1 MRILGWDQHE
11 LMRVVRLSA
20 TGLATVTTTL
30 LLVADSP
37 ALAVATWESRQVEV
51 GAREGDSLFGV
62 SCPTASLCV
71 AVGNRGSIVTSGS
84 PNGGAGAW
92 RSETVTPGPHVGTA
106 TGEPDRTSPGTFE
119 SVSCPTAGMCA
130 AVTYAGDFYAT
141 GDPAGG
147 ASMWRAA
154 DLDGDGADA
163 HLKGVSCP
171 TPTFCVAVAAGGSG
185 ALDANG
191 GGKIIAIRDPLSA
204 SISPVQVQ
212 LDESLDLQAVS
223 CAGIEF
229 CIAVANQGR
238 IVISTNPGAA
248 TPGWKEIGT
257 PGGPGDL
264 EAVECPAMSLCL
276 AGNARGNVLS
286 STDAIPE
293 HPHWR
298 EINTGPSVPITGISC
313 PTVSRCAAVDNNGDV
328 SVSTNPTGPVGSW
341 SATNLIPFPPGGSQG
356 LPFNAFFG
364 VSCPS
369 ADFCAAVGS
378 RGMIFTS
385 GNPFDVEAARGGKGR
400 AGPKRPRMKILHS
413 DNFVRQSRTKGSG
426 SRVTFR
432 LRPYGSVRGFIC
444 SLDGRRFHR
453 CRSPLRVYAKVGPH
467 LLRARAIGVTGLKGP
482 VAKDRFA
489 IRRPNSARA
498 RPSDPSR

>member
-1 MRILGWDQHE
+1 MRILGWNRRRQI
-11 LMRVVRLSA
+11 RIVRPA
-20 TGLATVTTTL
+20 TVLATVTAAL
-30 LLVADSP
+30 LLAANSS
-37 ALAVATWESRQVEV
+37 ALAAATWQSRQVEV

-62 SCPTASLCV
+62 SCPTTSLCV
-71 AVGNRGSIVTSGS
+71 AVGNRGTLVTSGD

-92 RSETVTPGPHVGTA
+92 RSETVTPGPFVGTA
-106 TGEPDRTSPGTFE
+106 AGEPDRTSPGTLE

-141 GDPAGG
+141 ADPAGG
-147 ASMWRAA
+147 ASTWRAA
-154 DLDGDGADA
+154 DLDGGGADT
-163 HLKGVSCP
+163 HLKSVSCP
-171 TPTFCVAVAAGGSG
+171 TQTFCVAVAAGGSG
-185 ALDANG
+185 SLDANG

-204 SISPVQVQ
+204 SISSVQFQ

-223 CAGIEF
+223 CVGLEL
-229 CIAVANQGR
+229 CVAVANQGR

-248 TPGWKEIGT
+248 TPGWKEVGT

-264 EAVECPAMSLCL
+264 EAVDCPEPSLCL

-286 STDAIPE
+286 STDANTGAPR
-293 HPHWR
+293 WR
-298 EINTGPSVPITGISC
+298 QVNTGPSVPITGISC
-313 PTVSRCAAVDNNGDV
+313 PIASRCAAVDNNGDV
-328 SVSTNPTGPVGSW
+328 AVSRNPTGPMGSW
-341 SATNLIPFPPGGSQG
+341 SATNLIPFPPGGGQG

-369 ADFCAAVGS
+369 VDFCAAVGS
-378 RGMIFTS
+378 RGMVFTS
-385 GNPFDVEAARGGKGR
+385 ANPFDVEVARGGKGR
-400 AGPKRPRMKILHS
+400 TDPKRPRMKILHS

-432 LRPYGSVRGFIC
+432 LRPYGKVRGFIC

-453 CRSPLRVYAKVGPH
+453 CRSPLRIYAKVGPH

-482 VAKDRFA
+482 VAKDRFT
-489 IRRPNSARA
+489 IQRPN
-498 RPSDPSR
+498 